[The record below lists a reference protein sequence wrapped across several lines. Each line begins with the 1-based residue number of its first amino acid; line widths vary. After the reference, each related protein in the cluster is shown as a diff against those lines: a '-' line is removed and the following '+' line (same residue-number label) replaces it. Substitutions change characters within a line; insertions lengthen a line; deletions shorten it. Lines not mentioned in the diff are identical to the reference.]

1 MILFIL
7 RAMPNPAKT
16 VKCDLVSW
24 NTVVHF
30 CELIQGKHVPGSCP
44 GTVGNPFSLGS
55 LPL

>member
-7 RAMPNPAKT
+7 RTMPNPAKT